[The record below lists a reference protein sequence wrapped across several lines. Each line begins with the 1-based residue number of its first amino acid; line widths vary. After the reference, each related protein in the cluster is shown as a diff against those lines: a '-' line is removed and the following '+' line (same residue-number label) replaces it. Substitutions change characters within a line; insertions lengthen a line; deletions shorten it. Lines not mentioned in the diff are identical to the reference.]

1 MNRIL
6 AMATL
11 AVAFGLAG
19 CQKSEQAVMH
29 QNDVRIVSECQTFHK
44 LFARDMKAAVEHSQD
59 ITKQPYKLDTMS
71 AAQIFRK
78 DVINYSAT
86 NETEN
91 FDQCVTESRAYLE
104 WHNN

>member
-11 AVAFGLAG
+11 VVVFGLAG

-29 QNDVRIVSECQTFHK
+29 QNDVRIDSECQTFHK
-44 LFARDMKAAVEHSQD
+44 LFARDMKAAVENSQD
-59 ITKQPYKLDTMS
+59 IAERPYELDTMS
-71 AAQIFRK
+71 AAQTFRK

-86 NETEN
+86 NETTA
-91 FDQCVTESRAYLE
+91 FDQCVIEARAYLE
-104 WHNN
+104 WHNI